1 MKKAIFL
8 ALCLL
13 CASAPA
19 RPSDLPPAPHVEAS
33 AYLVLDYNS
42 GQILL
47 SRHADER
54 IEPAS
59 LTRLMSA
66 YIVFDALKQ
75 KAIKP
80 NEKITV
86 SEKASHAEGPRMFI
100 APKTAVTVDQLLH
113 GMIVESGN
121 DACIALA
128 EGVAGSEQAFVE
140 KMNREAQHLGMKN
153 THFTNATGMPSP
165 DHYTTARDLATLSAA
180 LIRNFPE
187 YYPLF
192 SIRQFTWNGITQPN
206 RNRLLWMDP
215 YVDGL
220 ETGHGG
226 TAGYGLVASVKRDRR
241 RLISVLAG
249 AGSDSGRAMESQQL
263 LNYALQYYNSVRL
276 YAKGQTVTT
285 LRVWKGKQN
294 TLKAGFL
301 DDLYVTV
308 PRGEESGLQATIE
321 AQQPLIVPILA
332 GQKVGVVKINLD
344 GKRFAEFP
352 LVSLEN
358 VAPAN
363 IFGRAWDSFK
373 LLFD

>member
-19 RPSDLPPAPHVEAS
+19 RPSDLPPAPHVEAN

-80 NEKITV
+80 NQKITV

-100 APKTAVTVDQLLH
+100 EPKMAVTVDQLLH

-153 THFTNATGMPSP
+153 THFTNATGLPSP
-165 DHYTTARDLATLSAA
+165 DHYTTARTSRPFRLRSSGTS
-180 LIRNFPE
+180 
-187 YYPLF
+187 
-192 SIRQFTWNGITQPN
+192 PN
-206 RNRLLWMDP
+206 TTPSSRSGSTP
-215 YVDGL
+215 
-220 ETGHGG
+220 G
-226 TAGYGLVASVKRDRR
+226 TALPSPTGTGCCGWTPTSTGWKPGMAEQPATAS
-241 RLISVLAG
+241 S
-249 AGSDSGRAMESQQL
+249 
-263 LNYALQYYNSVRL
+263 
-276 YAKGQTVTT
+276 
-285 LRVWKGKQN
+285 
-294 TLKAGFL
+294 
-301 DDLYVTV
+301 
-308 PRGEESGLQATIE
+308 PR
-321 AQQPLIVPILA
+321 
-332 GQKVGVVKINLD
+332 
-344 GKRFAEFP
+344 
-352 LVSLEN
+352 
-358 VAPAN
+358 
-363 IFGRAWDSFK
+363 
-373 LLFD
+373 